1 MLLSQCPMWLAIPL
15 KVLASVGFVFST
27 SAVTLHGQTLNINDL
42 VHEATASNPNLR
54 VAERAAVI
62 ALNDLPLAL
71 ALPEPRV
78 NAVWYPYPVYTARGS
93 QRGRLALEQT
103 IPFPGIRK
111 LRGAITQ
118 AEAESLT
125 LLAEV
130 MRADLALGVK
140 LAYDELYHAQ
150 ERGRLIHSFEE
161 DLARFE
167 EAALTQYEVGR
178 ETLSP
183 VLSIQNERRALHL
196 RDQQVKEQR
205 LDALRQLAVLL
216 DQPISFSSNT
226 SVPERPLAPIET
238 ESVDDL
244 KREALNARPALAALR
259 KDKHRGELSVSL
271 ARREA
276 LPEFHFGLE
285 YADIVSEAF
294 LPNGDGRDVL
304 GIKVGARLP
313 LWRKARKAPVERV
326 ELELNQV
333 EDRMR
338 ALSTSVTAAIDEL
351 IARLLSQQE
360 QVALLEDDLLP
371 RAELVRDTA
380 LSSYTTGRLSYLDVM
395 DAERTL
401 FTLRIQKLDTSIR
414 LMLTHAHLERQ
425 LAR

>member
-1 MLLSQCPMWLAIPL
+1 M
-15 KVLASVGFVFST
+15 
-27 SAVTLHGQTLNINDL
+27 
-42 VHEATASNPNLR
+42 
-54 VAERAAVI
+54 
-62 ALNDLPLAL
+62 
-71 ALPEPRV
+71 
-78 NAVWYPYPVYTARGS
+78 
-93 QRGRLALEQT
+93 
-103 IPFPGIRK
+103 
-111 LRGAITQ
+111 
-118 AEAESLT
+118 
-125 LLAEV
+125 
-130 MRADLALGVK
+130 
-140 LAYDELYHAQ
+140 
-150 ERGRLIHSFEE
+150 
-161 DLARFE
+161 
-167 EAALTQYEVGR
+167 
-178 ETLSP
+178 
-183 VLSIQNERRALHL
+183 
-196 RDQQVKEQR
+196 
-205 LDALRQLAVLL
+205 
-216 DQPISFSSNT
+216 
-226 SVPERPLAPIET
+226 
-238 ESVDDL
+238 
-244 KREALNARPALAALR
+244 
-259 KDKHRGELSVSL
+259 SVSL

-351 IARLLSQQE
+351 VARLLGQQE